1 MPNLKFC
8 PQCGNKLEINLKFCH
23 NCGFDLSSLSSEP
36 TSAQTEDSL
45 NTSVPHC
52 EPKKDFSDNDEEY
65 IESYVPKIDIQ
76 TLGKNFENVIEQ
88 IYNSEGYITKKRQK
102 VPGKSGYTNEIDI
115 IAIKKNDKIAIECKN
130 YLSPVG
136 IDKIRDFSEKVRDLG
151 NQWRGVFAS
160 FTTFTQ
166 DAAEFAKDRHIELLS
181 QEDIKERLYTS
192 LSGRTSLQG
201 DKIYIEDA
209 LPVNIDYLEVT
220 DLPLKNKDKITVNSA
235 RLIFHPYIVYN
246 YEIKKSYYDRQDQ
259 KSRLYKRDGVVI
271 VDLLDN
277 DIIAQDPKKENEII
291 NNKPI
296 RSLSIGI
303 DQNYRVIKLEPNYNR
318 RAFVNIAISFVIEKH
333 TKGEHLPFVLRRN
346 DVILDMGQPIY
357 MPKWD
362 VLFDAFG
369 KIYKREILACSGE
382 EIIDTIASCPYHT
395 KILGSKIFMQSNIAA
410 CEECGEAFCNS
421 HGTQCSVCN
430 KWICKD
436 HTITCSIC
444 MKPFCKDHIHQSC
457 SYCNDYVCSD
467 CLVTCPTCN
476 QSIGKDHLLI
486 CNHCGQP
493 NCEKCMSHEGL
504 LLKKHYC
511 KNKCDLIV
519 KEETDKKGFFGKLVK
534 KI

>member
-1 MPNLKFC
+1 MPNLRFC
-8 PQCGNKLEINLKFCH
+8 PQCGNNLELNLKFCH
-23 NCGFDLSSLSSEP
+23 NCGFDLSSLSSEATP
-36 TSAQTEDSL
+36 SQTEDTANISI
-45 NTSVPHC
+45 P
-52 EPKKDFSDNDEEY
+52 D
-65 IESYVPKIDIQ
+65 IESKKSTVDDDSDQPESYTPKIDIQ
-76 TLGKNFENVIEQ
+76 TLGKNFENVLEQ
-88 IYNSEGYITKKRQK
+88 IYNSEGYITQKRQK
-102 VPGKSGYTNEIDI
+102 VAGKSGYTNEIDI

-136 IDKIRDFSEKVRDLG
+136 IEKIRDFSEKVRDLG
-151 NQWRGVFAS
+151 TQWRGVFAS
-160 FTTFTQ
+160 YTTFTQ

-181 QEDIKERLYTS
+181 QEEIKERLYTS
-192 LSGRTSLQG
+192 LSGRASIQG

-209 LPVNIDYLEVT
+209 LPVNIDYLGVT
-220 DLPLKNKDKITVNSA
+220 ELQLKNKNKITVNSA
-235 RLIFHPYIVYN
+235 RLIFHPYIIYK
-246 YEIKKSYYDRQDQ
+246 YEIKKAYFDKQD
-259 KSRLYKRDGVVI
+259 KTSRVYKKDGVVI

-277 DIIAQDPKKENEII
+277 DVITHDPKKENEII
-291 NNKPI
+291 NNKPVK
-296 RSLSIGI
+296 SLSIGI
-303 DQNYRVIKLEPNYNR
+303 DQNYRVIKLEPNYNKQ
-318 RAFVNIAISFVIEKH
+318 AFINIGKSFVIEKH
-333 TKGEHLPFVLRRN
+333 TKGGKLPFVLRKS
-346 DVILDMGQPIY
+346 DVILDIGQPVY

-382 EIIDTIASCPYHT
+382 EIIDTIAYCPYHT
-395 KILGSKIFMQSNIAA
+395 TIFGSKILMRNNIAS

-444 MKPFCKDHIHQSC
+444 KRPFCKDHIKESC
-457 SYCNDYVCSD
+457 SYCKDYACSD

-476 QSIGKDHLLI
+476 RTIGKNHLLT
-486 CNHCGQP
+486 CDHCGQP
-493 NCEKCMSHEGL
+493 NCEKCMSQEGL

-519 KEETDKKGFFGKLVK
+519 KEAGKKGIFGKLIK